1 MRDELLGLVFCGI
14 ALFTENALE
23 QKRIKEMLISDVDVF
38 FDHPGYGFAVRA
50 SIVSVRYDFVVSMTK
65 DALTTL
71 ALFGIVQ
78 GYAITDWTGNKLVL
92 QEAILGDP
100 FLIDGNQL
108 GFVVVL
114 LVLLEFLYLLLH
126 TIL

>member
-1 MRDELLGLVFCGI
+1 
-14 ALFTENALE
+14 
-23 QKRIKEMLISDVDVF
+23 
-38 FDHPGYGFAVRA
+38 
-50 SIVSVRYDFVVSMTK
+50 MTK

-108 GFVVVL
+108 GFVVIL